1 MTSLLLLNHNLL
13 IEKDYFITFMT
24 TFGVLASTLSSICVI
39 TYLGPIHRQESI
51 SKDDWRRIYII
62 CFSAMNILFLT
73 ISLLYD
79 FKPYKII
86 ILATVIVVI
95 EYLQKIDDD
104 ELNKESKTQHFL
116 LLRAWTDIL
125 CIILLVFLIF
135 IQKKKF
141 K

>member
-24 TFGVLASTLSSICVI
+24 TFGVLASALSSICVI
-39 TYLGPIHRQESI
+39 TYLGPIHRKESI
-51 SKDDWRRIYII
+51 STDDWRRIYVI
-62 CFSAMNILFLT
+62 CFSVLNMLFLT

-86 ILATVIVVI
+86 ILAIFIVVV
-95 EYLQKIDDD
+95 EYLQKIDDE
-104 ELNKESKTQHFL
+104 ELHKETKTQHFL
-116 LLRAWTDIL
+116 LLRAWADIL
-125 CIILLVFLIF
+125 CIIILIFLIF